1 MIRSM
6 TGFGVASAE
15 VDGARYLV
23 EVRAL
28 NSKYFKA
35 MVRLPE
41 DLQGLEG
48 ELEPILARRL
58 NRGSV
63 VLTVRFSDA
72 SADAAAQVNG
82 KALRQYLEQLRS
94 AAGDDEAGLR
104 IDVGGLLALPGVVI
118 SDTGEALIE
127 RARPELLRL
136 VDEACAR
143 VLVMRTR
150 EGETLHDQLHKHRRE
165 IAERLAVIA
174 RRAPEVVVQYRQR
187 LRERIDALLAE
198 SSSALRDEDLIRE
211 VAVYAERSDIRC
223 SARRTRSPASAST
236 SRSAGRSLRSRAIS
250 IGSRSRSRT
259 SSDPQTLP
267 GSPGKSGQATVFPC
281 VAPIARQTLVAGKI
295 RDRHLFS
302 LACLQLRNEHS
313 VPGK

>member
-1 MIRSM
+1 
-6 TGFGVASAE
+6 
-15 VDGARYLV
+15 
-23 EVRAL
+23 
-28 NSKYFKA
+28 
-35 MVRLPE
+35 
-41 DLQGLEG
+41 
-48 ELEPILARRL
+48 LEPILARRL

-72 SADAAAQVNG
+72 SADAAAKVNA

-104 IDVGGLLALPGVVI
+104 IDVGGLLSLPGVVI

-136 VDEACAR
+136 VDEACTR
-143 VLVMRTR
+143 VLVMRNR

-211 VAVYAERSDIRC
+211 VAVYAERSDITEEVSRLQGHLEQFAEIIDAADEEP
-223 SARRTRSPASAST
+223 SGRTLDFLSQEMLREANTIASKCLDVEI
-236 SRSAGRSLRSRAIS
+236 SREIVEVKGDI
-250 IGSRSRSRT
+250 
-259 SSDPQTLP
+259 
-267 GSPGKSGQATVFPC
+267 
-281 VAPIARQTLVAGKI
+281 
-295 RDRHLFS
+295 DRIKE
-302 LACLQLRNEHS
+302 QVQNVE
-313 VPGK
+313 